1 MKLDWDIIKRFSQ
14 NDTPCFSA
22 DDVRKEFN
30 NISVS
35 HLTNTLMRMVK
46 SNMLIRLNRGLYYIV
61 PLEHNSPR
69 FIPNWHLVAKYLMR
83 NKNYYIGYY
92 SALQIHKLIT
102 QPSLTEII
110 VTDVQ
115 IKPGNIEIQ
124 GIRFQFVYHKKDRF
138 IGVKNTWIDDYNKV
152 KCSDPEKTL
161 VDSFVNPQYSNG
173 IVEIAKAVYETRD
186 KIDQS
191 KIMDYFARS
200 GSKVAARRYVF
211 ICDLLE
217 ISSLYHAS
225 LLQNNLTGSF
235 LRLDTSAPD
244 EGRINTRYELKINR
258 DVNTIKEAMYT

>member
-22 DDVRKEFN
+22 DDARKEFN

-138 IGVKNTWIDDYNKV
+138 IGVKNTWID
-152 KCSDPEKTL
+152 PEKTL

-173 IVEIAKAVYETRD
+173 IVEIAS
-186 KIDQS
+186 S
-191 KIMDYFARS
+191 KFCR
-200 GSKVAARRYVF
+200 
-211 ICDLLE
+211 
-217 ISSLYHAS
+217 
-225 LLQNNLTGSF
+225 
-235 LRLDTSAPD
+235 TS
-244 EGRINTRYELKINR
+244 
-258 DVNTIKEAMYT
+258 IKKM